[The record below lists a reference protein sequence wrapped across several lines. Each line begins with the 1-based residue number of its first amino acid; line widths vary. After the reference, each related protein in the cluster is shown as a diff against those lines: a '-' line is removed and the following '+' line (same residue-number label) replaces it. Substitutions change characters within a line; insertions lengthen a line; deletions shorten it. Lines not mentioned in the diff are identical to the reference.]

1 VTDVPLTPD
10 RSTAR
15 EWLQEELA
23 DPAYAPGP
31 GVLDRIR
38 ALLGELGVSPSA
50 VLWLLLAVIV
60 LLVVVGVLRFT
71 GLPHRRA
78 RRPVLRFTGL
88 PRCRARRRV
97 RAASPDVGPGPLSAA
112 DLRARAERAAA
123 EHRFE
128 PAVLDRFRAI
138 VRSLEERALLEPRPG
153 RTAAESAREAAALL
167 PDRGEELAVAAR
179 MFDDVCY
186 GGRGGTPEGYAVLSG
201 IDTRVGA
208 ARPVAVGSSAR

>member
-1 VTDVPLTPD
+1 MTDVPLTPD

-23 DPAYAPGP
+23 DPAYTPGP

-60 LLVVVGVLRFT
+60 LLVVVG
-71 GLPHRRA
+71 
-78 RRPVLRFTGL
+78 VLRFTGL

>member
-1 VTDVPLTPD
+1 MTGVPLAPD

-15 EWLQEELA
+15 EWLREELA
-23 DPAYAPGP
+23 DPAYTPGP

-50 VLWLLLAVIV
+50 VLLLLLVVMV
-60 LLVVVGVLRFT
+60 LLVVGGVLRFT
-71 GLPHRRA
+71 GLPHR
-78 RRPVLRFTGL
+78 G
-88 PRCRARRRV
+88 ARRRV
-97 RAASPDVGPGPLSAA
+97 RAAHPEVGSGPLSAA

-128 PAVLDRFRAI
+128 QAVLDRFRAI

-153 RTAAESAREAAALL
+153 RTAVESAREAAALL
-167 PDRGEELAVAAR
+167 PDRGEELAAAAR

-201 IDTRVGA
+201 IDTRVAA